1 MLAIINKELRS
12 YFASATGYIFMSFF
26 LLISGIFFSITN
38 LLGQNPLYNNVL
50 SSITFIFLFVVPML
64 TMRLISEET
73 RQKTDQLLL
82 TSPLK
87 VSDIVLGKYFAA
99 LLLFLL
105 TLLITVLYPIILSFY
120 GNVAVGEV
128 LGGYIGFFLLGA
140 AFISVGLFISSLTE
154 NQVISAVV
162 TVITLLVL
170 WIMDGIIMGLPT
182 DRKSSIVVVG
192 ILVIA
197 IAALLYYSTKN
208 IYISAGAIIIGAI
221 AMVLLYVSNPA
232 IYDGIIL
239 KLFQWFSLMERY
251 QSFSFGIFDISSVVY
266 FITFSF
272 AFIFLTIQTI
282 EKRRWS

>member
-105 TLLITVLYPIILSFY
+105 TLLITVLYPIIFKFY

-128 LGGYIGFFLLGA
+128 LGGYIGFFYLGQH
-140 AFISVGLFISSLTE
+140 LFL
-154 NQVISAVV
+154 
-162 TVITLLVL
+162 
-170 WIMDGIIMGLPT
+170 
-182 DRKSSIVVVG
+182 
-192 ILVIA
+192 
-197 IAALLYYSTKN
+197 
-208 IYISAGAIIIGAI
+208 
-221 AMVLLYVSNPA
+221 
-232 IYDGIIL
+232 
-239 KLFQWFSLMERY
+239 
-251 QSFSFGIFDISSVVY
+251 
-266 FITFSF
+266 
-272 AFIFLTIQTI
+272 
-282 EKRRWS
+282 

>member
-1 MLAIINKELRS
+1 
-12 YFASATGYIFMSFF
+12 
-26 LLISGIFFSITN
+26 
-38 LLGQNPLYNNVL
+38 
-50 SSITFIFLFVVPML
+50 ML